1 MNDQLP
7 RHNDVKVG
15 ADRPQ
20 QPGPLVRLAERLV
33 DRLLSGR
40 KGGR

>member
-1 MNDQLP
+1 MNEI
-7 RHNDVKVG
+7 KTG
-15 ADRPQ
+15 AARDP
-20 QPGPLVRLAERLV
+20 QPGLLVRLAERLV